1 MWSDTNF
8 GLHHTHSLIYPLCKI
23 VFIVFV
29 SIRLLGLIEEH
40 LVFFFSQ
47 PLSLLSLL
55 PRVRVHPLI

>member
-1 MWSDTNF
+1 VVSCKLPF
-8 GLHHTHSLIYPLCKI
+8 APHSPFNLSTLQI

-29 SIRLLGLIEEH
+29 SIRLLGTIEEH

-55 PRVRVHPLI
+55 PRVRVHPLT

>member
-1 MWSDTNF
+1 MWSDANF
-8 GLHHTHSLIYPLCKI
+8 GLHHIHSLISTLQI

-47 PLSLLSLL
+47 PLSLLSLS